1 MMAPRITN
9 AALAARGGALTAW
22 LNANTFLVL
31 WGGVNPKS
39 CLGFRAYMIGRRH
52 VADHWVNPKSCL
64 GFRACMIGRRHV
76 ADHCDSGIGH
86 MTTLLAYDRCE

>member
-31 WGGVNPKS
+31 WGGVNPEG
-39 CLGFRAYMIGRRH
+39 CLGFRAY
-52 VADHWVNPKSCL
+52 
-64 GFRACMIGRRHV
+64 MIGRRHV